1 MTKRKNWL
9 VLICTL
15 MLMCIVMTGC
25 ASGDHESADI
35 RDDDDQVTETANV
48 DEVEEIHVHPFVF
61 LGKFEIEGVDSK
73 QYIFYDPDN
82 LVMYS
87 WFTDTNDR
95 GPEPMV
101 NPDGTYKIYDPDTWL
116 EVTK

>member
-1 MTKRKNWL
+1 MTKRKNLL

-25 ASGDHESADI
+25 AGGDHESAYI
-35 RDDDDQVTETANV
+35 DDDDEQVTENV
-48 DEVEEIHVHPFVF
+48 DEVEEITVRPLVF
-61 LGKFEIEGVDSK
+61 LGKFKIEGIGCS

-87 WFTDTNDR
+87 YFSNTNDR

-101 NPDGTYKIYDPDTWL
+101 NPDGTYKIYDPETWL